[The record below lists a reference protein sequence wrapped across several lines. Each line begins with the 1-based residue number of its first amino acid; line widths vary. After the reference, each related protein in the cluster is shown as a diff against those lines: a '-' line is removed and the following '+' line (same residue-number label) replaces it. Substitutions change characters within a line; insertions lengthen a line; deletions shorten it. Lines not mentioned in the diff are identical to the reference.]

1 LRIRGWFSNQKK
13 GATMSESNPVP
24 VGIDLGTTFSAI
36 AWVNEALGKAEIIP
50 NKESER
56 ITPSVVMFE
65 DESIVVGRI
74 AKEAAVA
81 EPGRIV
87 EFVKREMGKATGA
100 LFGEY
105 AFEFNG
111 KPHSAETISA
121 FILKKLKNDAE
132 EHLGCPVKDA
142 VITVPAYFN
151 DAERNAT
158 KNAGQIAG
166 LNILG
171 IINEPVAAAM
181 AYGLDKLGKDQTV
194 FVFDLG
200 GGTFDVTVIQLKG
213 HEFNMLATNG
223 DHRLGG
229 KDWDDRL
236 VLYIAECFQNEHGLD
251 PLDDL
256 QASQDLQNRATQAKI
271 TLSQRPKARI
281 ACSYAGKTLSL
292 EITREKFEE
301 LTTDL
306 VGKCRA
312 LSEFVLHEVG
322 LTWSEMDTV
331 LLTGGSTR
339 MPMIKN
345 MLRQLTG
352 KIPSEEVNPDECV
365 ALGAAYHAA
374 MLRLAGEHPANPKLE
389 RLQQVQVNL
398 INSHTLS
405 TALWNPEIQARYKHP
420 MIPKM
425 SPIPFQISQTFYT
438 VEDNQTGVRTV
449 VYEGEA
455 EALEDCIPI
464 GECRLEGLPARPKGQ
479 PIEVTFNY
487 DTNGMLEVHSKDVQ
501 TGQERRT
508 VLDRATGLTEAAVR
522 EETQYVQSIQ
532 VE

>member
-1 LRIRGWFSNQKK
+1 
-13 GATMSESNPVP
+13 MSESNSIT

-65 DESIVVGRI
+65 DESIIVGRI
-74 AKEAAVA
+74 AKENAVA
-81 EPGRIV
+81 EPTRVV
-87 EFVKREMGKATGA
+87 EFVKREIGKATGTQV
-100 LFGEY
+100 GEY
-105 AFEFNG
+105 AFECNR
-111 KPHSAETISA
+111 KRHSAETISA

-132 EHLGCPVKDA
+132 EHLNRPVKDA

-166 LNILG
+166 LNVLG

-181 AYGLDKLGKDQTV
+181 AYGLDRLGKDQTV

-200 GGTFDVTVIQLKG
+200 GGTFDVTVMELKG
-213 HEFNMLATNG
+213 NQFNMLATNG

-236 VLYIAECFQNEHGLD
+236 VLYVAECFQQEHGLD

-256 QASQDLQNRATQAKI
+256 QASQDLLIRATQAKI
-271 TLSQRPKARI
+271 ALSQRPKTRI
-281 ACSYAGKTLSL
+281 AGSFAGKTLAL

-306 VGKCRA
+306 VDKCRA
-312 LSEFVLHEVG
+312 LSEFVLEEVG
-322 LTWSEMDTV
+322 LTWSQIDTV

-339 MPMIKN
+339 MPMIKK
-345 MLRQLTG
+345 MLHQLTG

-374 MLRLAGEHPANPKLE
+374 MLKLAGGKPSNSKLD
-389 RLQQVQVNL
+389 RLRQVEVHL

-405 TALWNPEIQARYKHP
+405 TALWNSEIQARYKHP
-420 MIPKM
+420 MIPQM
-425 SPIPFQISQTFYT
+425 SPIPFQISETFFT

-455 EALEDCIPI
+455 AALEDCTEV
-464 GECRLEGLPARPKGQ
+464 GECRLEGLPPRPKGQ
-479 PIEVTFNY
+479 PIQVTFNY
-487 DTNGMLEVHSKDVQ
+487 DTNGMLEVHARDVQ
-501 TGQERRT
+501 TGREVHT
-508 VLDRATGLTEAAVR
+508 VLNRATGLSAADVRDEA
-522 EETQYVQSIQ
+522 QYVQTIQ